1 MSRPLLLTLL
11 LSAAA
16 AAGYV
21 AYRLVSAPAPVAP
34 GAEAPAAADAA
45 PERRLVDALPEFYLD
60 DLEGQPTSIRSWPG
74 QPLIVNFWATWCA
87 PCLREIPMLK
97 ELQAANPWLTVVGI
111 ALDQTEPVRQ
121 FAADM
126 RFNYPI
132 LVGQADGWE
141 AATRFGVDFYALP
154 FTVFTA
160 ADGHVLGVHTGEL
173 HREHLDNVLAVL
185 EDLRGGRADLE
196 EARARIA
203 GRR

>member
-1 MSRPLLLTLL
+1 MSRPLLLTLV

-21 AYRLVSAPAPVAP
+21 AYRLVSAPAPEVT
-34 GAEAPAAADAA
+34 EVPAAADAA
-45 PERRLVDALPEFYLD
+45 PERRLVDELPDFYLD
-60 DLEGQPTSIRSWPG
+60 DLDGQPTSIRSWPG

-87 PCLREIPMLK
+87 PCRREIPMLK

-111 ALDQTEPVRQ
+111 ALDQDDPVRQ
-121 FAADM
+121 YAAEM
-126 RFNYPI
+126 EFNYPV

-141 AATRFGVDFYALP
+141 AANRFGVEFYALP

-160 ADGHVLGVHTGEL
+160 GDGHVLGVHTGEL
-173 HREHLDNVLAVL
+173 HREHLDNLLAVL
-185 EDLRGGRADLE
+185 EDLRAGRADIE

-203 GRR
+203 GRQ